1 VFFNFNAALDLN
13 LLKLFQFM
21 DSKTL
26 KLNDPL
32 RPLPPCLD
40 GPEGRCMKRHGQ
52 IMQALR
58 DVSQELVK
66 RLPQRVKF
74 ARCLAA
80 LEEATDLRH
89 ATLSLLTSN
98 GEELKV
104 EALGNHVFA
113 DDHMETFRLGE
124 GLLGAV
130 LKSGE
135 PLVISNLA
143 DEKKF
148 QDRIHRRKDKGDMQV
163 GFICVPIVV
172 EEQTIGTLSVD
183 SPSQDAVRLK
193 ETLTLME
200 IFSAMISHD
209 VVMQRM
215 VLHEH
220 ELAVAERERWESA
233 AREVRPPNLVGD
245 SSAMQEVY
253 KRIAQ
258 VSVGDTT
265 VLIRGET
272 GTGKELVAAA
282 IHQRSRR
289 KNGPFIKVNCA
300 ALSESLLESELFGH
314 EKGAFTGALYQRK
327 GRIEEAEGGTLFL
340 DEIGDFSPAIQ
351 VKMLRVLQEKEFERV
366 GSNQTRKASVRILC
380 ATNVDLEEAV
390 KDGSFRAD
398 LFYRIN
404 IFPVYVAPLRKRK
417 TDILQLANFFVE
429 KHAKNIGKNVRRL
442 STPAINMLTAYHW
455 PGNVRE
461 LENCIEHAVLV
472 TANETIKGQ
481 DLPPTL
487 QFPEL
492 IETEEAISLKARVE
506 VVERD
511 CIVDALKRYRG
522 NVTAAARE
530 LGITARMV
538 RYKIENLG
546 IPAPDNFKK

>member
-1 VFFNFNAALDLN
+1 
-13 LLKLFQFM
+13 M
-21 DSKTL
+21 
-26 KLNDPL
+26 
-32 RPLPPCLD
+32 R
-40 GPEGRCMKRHGQ
+40 RHGR
-52 IMQALR
+52 IMNALR
-58 DVSQELVK
+58 SAGQELGK

-74 ARCLAA
+74 ARSLAA
-80 LEEATDLRH
+80 LEAETELRH
-89 ATLSLLTSN
+89 ATLTLLTPN
-98 GEELKV
+98 GEALRV
-104 EALGNHVFA
+104 EALGDQVFA
-113 DDHMETFRLGE
+113 NGSEVTFRAGEGILGE
-124 GLLGAV
+124 V
-130 LKSGE
+130 LKKGE
-135 PLVISNLA
+135 PVVIANLA
-143 DEKKF
+143 EERRF
-148 QDRIHRRKDKGDMQV
+148 QDRIHQRRAKGHLEV

-172 EEQTIGTLSVD
+172 EEQTIGTVSVD
-183 SPSQDAVRLK
+183 CPNRDAILLK

-220 ELAVAERERWESA
+220 ELAVAERQRWERA
-233 AREVRPPNLVGD
+233 AQDVRPANLVGD

-253 KRIAQ
+253 RRIAQ
-258 VSVGDTT
+258 VAVGDTT

-282 IHQRSRR
+282 VHQRSRR
-289 KNGPFIKVNCA
+289 SKGPFVKVNCA

-327 GRIEEAEGGTLFL
+327 GRLEEAEGGTLFL

-366 GSNQTRKASVRILC
+366 GSNQTRKANVRILC
-380 ATNVDLEEAV
+380 ATNVDLEKAV
-390 KDGSFRAD
+390 KEGTFRAD

-404 IFPVYVAPLRKRK
+404 VFPVYVAPLRKRK

-429 KHAKNIGKNVRRL
+429 KHAKSIGKPVRRL

-546 IPAPDNFKK
+546 IPAPENFKK

>member
-1 VFFNFNAALDLN
+1 MWAWKCFVVF
-13 LLKLFQFM
+13 
-21 DSKTL
+21 TL
-26 KLNDPL
+26 MIDPKITFRDDPL
-32 RPLPPCLD
+32 RPLPPCMD
-40 GPEGRCMKRHGQ
+40 GTDGRCMQRHAQ
-52 IMQALR
+52 ITNALR
-58 DVSQELVK
+58 KISQELVR

-80 LEEATDLRH
+80 LEEETDLTNSTM
-89 ATLSLLTSN
+89 TLLSPS

-104 EALGNHVFA
+104 EALRGQVFSE
-113 DDHMETFRLGE
+113 MEPVTFRAGE
-124 GLLGAV
+124 GVLGHV
-130 LKSGE
+130 LKTGVAV
-135 PLVISNLA
+135 VIPNLA
-143 DEKKF
+143 EEKKF
-148 QDRIHRRKDKGDMQV
+148 QDRLHRRKDKGEMAA
-163 GFICVPIVV
+163 GFICVPILV
-172 EEQTIGTLSVD
+172 EEQTVGTLSVD
-183 SPSQDAVRLK
+183 CPRNDQIRLQ
-193 ETLTLME
+193 ETLGLME
-200 IFSAMISHD
+200 IFSSMVAHD

-220 ELAVAERERWESA
+220 ELAVAERSRREMDA
-233 AREVRPPNLVGD
+233 AGLRPLNMVGS

-253 KRIAQ
+253 KRIDQ
-258 VSVGDTT
+258 VAVGDTT

-289 KNGPFIKVNCA
+289 KNGPLVKVNCA

-340 DEIGDFSPAIQ
+340 DEIGDFSPSIQ
-351 VKMLRVLQEKEFERV
+351 VKMLRVLQEKEYERV
-366 GSNQTRKASVRILC
+366 GSNQTQRANVRILC
-380 ATNVDLEEAV
+380 ATNVDLEAAV
-390 KDGSFRAD
+390 KEGKFRAD

-417 TDILQLANFFVE
+417 TDILQLANYFVE
-429 KHAKNIGKNVRRL
+429 KHAKATGKTVKRL

-461 LENCIEHAVLV
+461 LENCIEHGVLL
-472 TANETIKGQ
+472 TQNETIKGQ

-492 IETEEAISLKARVE
+492 IETEEPISLKARVE

-546 IPAPDNFKK
+546 IPAPENFKK

>member
-1 VFFNFNAALDLN
+1 MQRHAQIMAALQ
-13 LLKLFQFM
+13 KI
-21 DSKTL
+21 
-26 KLNDPL
+26 
-32 RPLPPCLD
+32 
-40 GPEGRCMKRHGQ
+40 G
-52 IMQALR
+52 
-58 DVSQELVK
+58 QELGR

-80 LEEATDLRH
+80 LESETELTN
-89 ATLSLLTSN
+89 ATLTLLSPN
-98 GEELKV
+98 GEELKL
-104 EALGNHVFA
+104 EALGDQVVSGDSA
-113 DDHMETFRLGE
+113 VSFRPGE
-124 GLLGAV
+124 GLIGDV
-130 LKSGE
+130 LKKGTS
-135 PLVISNLA
+135 LVIPNLA
-143 DEKKF
+143 DDRKF
-148 QDRIHRRKDKGDMQV
+148 QDRVHRRKDKGALDC
-163 GFICVPIVV
+163 GFICVPITI
-172 EEQTIGTLSVD
+172 EEQTVGTLSVD
-183 SPSQDAVRLK
+183 CARNDPVRLK

-200 IFSAMISHD
+200 IFSSMVSHE

-215 VLHEH
+215 VMHEH
-220 ELAVAERERWESA
+220 ELALKERARWEN
-233 AREVRPPNLVGD
+233 EETGLRPPNMVGD
-245 SSAMQEVY
+245 SSPMQEVY

-258 VSVGDTT
+258 VAPGDTT

-282 IHQRSRR
+282 IHQKSRR
-289 KNGPFIKVNCA
+289 KKGPLVKVNCA
-300 ALSESLLESELFGH
+300 ALSENLLESELFGH

-340 DEIGDFSPAIQ
+340 DEIGDFSTGIQ
-351 VKMLRVLQEKEFERV
+351 VKLLRVLQEKVYERV
-366 GSNQTRKASVRILC
+366 GSNQTRRANVRILC
-380 ATNVDLEEAV
+380 ATNVDLDVAV
-390 KDGSFRAD
+390 KENKFRAD

-404 IFPVYVAPLRKRK
+404 VFPVYVAPLRKRK
-417 TDILQLANFFVE
+417 SDILQLANFFVE
-429 KHAKNIGKNVRRL
+429 KHAKALGKNVRRL

-461 LENCIEHAVLV
+461 LENCIEHAVLI
-472 TANETIKGQ
+472 TNNETIKGQ

-487 QFPEL
+487 QFPDL

-546 IPAPDNFKK
+546 IPAPNHFKK